1 MRLPSRRIWPLLL
14 FAAAGCGSSS
24 STSNDMQHAG
34 GPDLATSACA
44 QTIDAYC
51 AAAGPCVRDTASAQ
65 QAASWCPNG
74 PTTVS
79 ATLQDCAG
87 GQTVVVVTYSDS
99 ANHYVYAGGALVAIF
114 TAPPHAT
121 DNLGC
126 VAGPAMIAP
135 PSGCGAPTTL
145 CAGP

>member
-1 MRLPSRRIWPLLL
+1 MRCIWPLLL
-14 FAAAGCGSSS
+14 LAAAGCGSSS
-24 STSNDMQHAG
+24 SPTNDMQSAG

-44 QTIDAYC
+44 QTVDAYC

-74 PTTVS
+74 S
-79 ATLQDCAG
+79 AGGAVTLQDCAG
-87 GQTVVVVTYSDS
+87 GQTVVVANYSDT
-99 ANHYVYAGGALVAIF
+99 ANHFVYAGGALVAIF
-114 TAPPHAT
+114 TSLPHAT

-126 VAGPAMIAP
+126 VAGPPTIAAP
-135 PSGCGAPTTL
+135 TGCGAATTL

>member
-1 MRLPSRRIWPLLL
+1 MRCIWPLLL

-24 STSNDMQHAG
+24 STSNDMQTAS

-44 QTIDAYC
+44 QTVDAYC

-65 QAASWCPNG
+65 QAASWCPNSTASG
-74 PTTVS
+74 GAV
-79 ATLQDCAG
+79 TLQDCAG
-87 GQTVVVVTYSDS
+87 GQTVVIANYADS
-99 ANHYVYAGGALVAIF
+99 ANHFVYAGGALVAIF
-114 TAPPHAT
+114 TAPPHAA
-121 DNLGC
+121 DNLAC
-126 VAGPAMIAP
+126 IAGPTMIAA